1 MTKKFDIFK
10 INGVQWE
17 VDWEEDGGDILLE
30 SVQLIGDGNYSDDIL
45 WALNDLLINEIH
57 ARILELK
64 LTSQEYYDE

>member
-64 LTSQEYYDE
+64 LTAQEYYEE